1 MHMHSY
7 TLTITHPLPFTPS
20 SEQAI
25 YIEGE
30 YDERINIYI
39 RTHHDRILK
48 EFHAHGLEFCYLPVH
63 AVRRAEA
70 IYRHHNPGNEL
81 PDATAFATRDFVAVL
96 FNGNAPADL
105 KPSVIIFMQQEG
117 SRKESMFQVV
127 EFMTDEMVNA
137 PRKWWQR
144 LLGKSLIPS
153 GYRHATEWMAS
164 ILSCASHGRHNDG
177 VHYRTVNFYD
187 EELQRYLREH
197 EGEMMELQMRIH
209 MLQNQGVD
217 SLILKRILNRMVDEN
232 RPLSRVVITRDLRI
246 LLPDYQ
252 DMEIRMEPVNKALFL
267 LFLRHEEG
275 IRIKELVDYRSELES
290 FYGRLSHD
298 DGEKRRATINS
309 LIDPTGNS
317 IHEKISR
324 IREAFIARFAEDL
337 AENYFITGPRGEA
350 KRIRIDRSMVTWE

>member
-7 TLTITHPLPFTPS
+7 TITITHPLPFAPS
-20 SEQAI
+20 GEQAI

-30 YDERINIYI
+30 DDENVNRDI
-39 RTHHDRILK
+39 RNHHDRILK
-48 EFHAHGLEFCYLPVH
+48 EFHAMHLDFCYLPIH
-63 AVRRAEA
+63 AGRRAEA
-70 IYRHHNPGNEL
+70 LYRHHNPGKEL
-81 PDATAFATRDFVAVL
+81 PAAPSFTTRDFVEVL
-96 FNGNAPADL
+96 FDGNIPADL
-105 KPSVIIFMQQEG
+105 KPSIIIFLQKDD
-117 SRKESMFQVV
+117 SLKETTFMAV
-127 EFMTDEMVNA
+127 EFMTDKMVNA

-164 ILSCASHGRHNDG
+164 ILATSQFRPNDG
-177 VHYRTVNFYD
+177 ARYRTVNFYD

-217 SLILKRILNRMVDEN
+217 SLILKQILNRMVDEN
-232 RPLSRVVITRDLRI
+232 RPLSRVVITGDLRI

-298 DGEKRRATINS
+298 DREKRRATIDS
-309 LIDPTGNS
+309 LVDPTNNS